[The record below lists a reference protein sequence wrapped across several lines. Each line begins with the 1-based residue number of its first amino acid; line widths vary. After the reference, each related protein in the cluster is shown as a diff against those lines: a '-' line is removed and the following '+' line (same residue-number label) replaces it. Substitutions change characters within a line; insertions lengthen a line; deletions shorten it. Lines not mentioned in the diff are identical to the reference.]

1 MVLNALIQD
10 SKLHTVIQYLIPDS
24 PLVQISPHPVKT
36 VIGQGQGKGLLPR
49 RWFCSGNIHRSL
61 LTQDFYGF
69 RISHAIY
76 LHQKP
81 KGRHST
87 DIPGFPMPFTGD
99 LINLKTIMVLKLPFI
114 SCPCFLQSPRLV
126 CLQILIG
133 SHLLG
138 CLILFFSNPGHQIT
152 ALRRAST
159 LSVRSHGNS
168 FLPKCPKAAVCRKIG
183 RVRRRLYSGSVV
195 KTKI

>member
-1 MVLNALIQD
+1 
-10 SKLHTVIQYLIPDS
+10 
-24 PLVQISPHPVKT
+24 
-36 VIGQGQGKGLLPR
+36 
-49 RWFCSGNIHRSL
+49 
-61 LTQDFYGF
+61 
-69 RISHAIY
+69 
-76 LHQKP
+76 
-81 KGRHST
+81 
-87 DIPGFPMPFTGD
+87 
-99 LINLKTIMVLKLPFI
+99 MVLKLPFI

-183 RVRRRLYSGSVV
+183 QVRRRLSTICFESAQTPAGLPAPDSHRRTPSRTKRIHLHHDRLGNPNGIGQRHLTSAGKSRSDNVLGNVSGHIRYRTVYF
-195 KTKI
+195 

>member
-1 MVLNALIQD
+1 MVWNALIQD

-24 PLVQISPHPVKT
+24 PLVQISPHPVKA

-49 RWFCSGNIHRSL
+49 RCFCSGNIHRSL

-138 CLILFFSNPGHQIT
+138 CLILCFGVSPNTSGI
-152 ALRRAST
+152 ASSRQSSAHT
-159 LSVRSHGNS
+159 FPVPNVSTCTMTGWAT
-168 FLPKCPKAAVCRKIG
+168 PMA
-183 RVRRRLYSGSVV
+183 
-195 KTKI
+195 